1 MSRLIKSQWT
11 PESRENKV
19 ISIRALKNEMQ
30 DIDSMADQ
38 ENLPVAAEHL
48 IKEAKREAEAILS
61 EAKTT
66 AESLKGELQKERMD
80 WEQEKIQLYHQVK
93 EAGFIEGFSEGKNKG
108 YEEMLEQIE
117 QARQLIESSKKD
129 YRDKVESAE
138 QTILSLGLK
147 VAEKIIGERLDS
159 NPEHFL
165 PIVKRALREAR
176 EYREIQLHV
185 NPVHYD
191 LLVEQKEELMKIFPK
206 QVELY
211 IYPDADL
218 SGDSCVIESAN
229 GRIDGSVDQQ
239 LEVIKKKLFELLE
252 SE

>member
-1 MSRLIKSQWT
+1 
-11 PESRENKV
+11 
-19 ISIRALKNEMQ
+19 MQ
-30 DIDSMADQ
+30 DIDSMTDQ
-38 ENLPVAAEHL
+38 ENLPVATEHL
-48 IKEAKREAEAILS
+48 IKEAKRKAEAILS

-66 AESLKGELQKERMD
+66 AESLKGELHKEKMD

-93 EAGFIEGFSEGKNKG
+93 EDGFKEGFSEGKNRG

-129 YRDKVESAE
+129 YRNKVESAE
-138 QTILSLGLK
+138 QTILTLGLQ
-147 VAEKIIGERLDS
+147 VAEKIIGERLES

-165 PIVKRALREAR
+165 PIVKRALKEAR

-191 LLVEQKEELMKIFPK
+191 LLVDQKEELMKIFPK

-229 GRIDGSVDQQ
+229 GRIDASVDQQ
-239 LEVIKKKLFELLE
+239 LEVIKNKLFELLE